1 MLLRVLCHLMVA
13 ERVLIVVDN
22 MLSYPEVVNGM
33 GGVGVGVVVVGVQAA
48 IPRGAWELSGPK
60 LCRDCHVTVTAVHVS
75 ALASAAIDLTL
86 SCKHL
91 HLPIQVKYS
100 MIRP

>member
-33 GGVGVGVVVVGVQAA
+33 GGVGVGMVVVGVQAA
-48 IPRGAWELSGPK
+48 IPRGAWELQIQ
-60 LCRDCHVTVTAVHVS
+60 S
-75 ALASAAIDLTL
+75 ARKSYIIDLMLFPPPSLASDYLEQTSL
-86 SCKHL
+86 KHTRAL
-91 HLPIQVKYS
+91 DNS
-100 MIRP
+100 RSSTSST

>member
-33 GGVGVGVVVVGVQAA
+33 GGVGVGMVVVGVQAA

-60 LCRDCHVTVTAVHVS
+60 LCRDCHVTVTAIRVS
-75 ALASAAIDLTL
+75 A
-86 SCKHL
+86 
-91 HLPIQVKYS
+91 
-100 MIRP
+100 RPLRSPA